1 MTTYTENYNLE
12 MPDQNE
18 FYNVDVQNQNMQKID
33 TAIKE
38 AGNNEELEGNVAGLV
53 EKIGTTT
60 DVGGSTTTG
69 SSMAKLNALLKTVG
83 NSDTSLSDLIASLI
97 NKSMVK
103 SVQSGVVTIAS
114 SSSSTKTVTINSVDT
129 LKSLAFVSGG
139 SSSKGIV
146 VIKEFTST
154 SLTIDM
160 PQYSETAFWQVI
172 EFV

>member
-1 MTTYTENYNLE
+1 MATQTTNFNLTKPE
-12 MPDQNE
+12 VND
-18 FYNVDVQNQNMQKID
+18 YVDVSVLANNFDLID
-33 TAIKE
+33 TAIFE
-38 AGNNEELEGNVAGLV
+38 AGNNEVLEGNVAGLV

-69 SSMAKLNALLKTVG
+69 SSMAKLNALLKTLG